1 MKDTRPT
8 CHEDNEFQ
16 TSTTTLSVYW
26 NVLSVYDLYIRDA
39 FVKVEERL
47 VGSKL
52 LPSITQLVVII
63 SQTNKIRKK
72 Q

>member
-1 MKDTRPT
+1 MKDNRPT

-16 TSTTTLSVYW
+16 TLTTTLSVYW
-26 NVLSVYDLYIRDA
+26 NVLSVYDPYIRDA

-63 SQTNKIRKK
+63 SQTNKIRKN